1 MNEVR
6 TPLTQDEYRLLLVA
20 RESGELTAIGDRM
33 TENLTKLY
41 KRGLLA
47 QQQNPHGFPFYVI
60 THAGKLACDAEEDG
74 EIAEIMSLNNRV
86 VEQKQLVSKDLRP
99 PSQDWDHSMRIA
111 IAQLVGMIE
120 AQAAA
125 TGRDPKSFV
134 EPVIEEIRRQVHGA

>member
-6 TPLTQDEYRLLLVA
+6 TPLTQDEYRLLLVC

-33 TENLTKLY
+33 TENLQRLY
-41 KRGLLA
+41 RRGLLA

-60 THAGKLACDAEEDG
+60 THAGKLACDAEEEG
-74 EIAEIMSLNNRV
+74 EIAEIVSLNNRV

-99 PSQDWDHSMRIA
+99 VSKDWDHSMQIA

-120 AQAAA
+120 FHAASV
-125 TGRDPKSFV
+125 GCDPKSLID
-134 EPVIEEIRRQVHGA
+134 PICDEIRRQVHGS